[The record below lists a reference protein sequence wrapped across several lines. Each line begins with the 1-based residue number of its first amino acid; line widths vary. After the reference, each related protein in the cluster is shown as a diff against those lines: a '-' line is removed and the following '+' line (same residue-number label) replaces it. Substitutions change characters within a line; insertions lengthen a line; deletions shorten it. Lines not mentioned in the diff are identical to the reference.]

1 VPAVVQVVP
10 IVLVIDVHVVALVP
24 VIPPV
29 PRPLVGERDPVA
41 VILEAGVPAY
51 EDHREAV
58 HAEVV
63 VASPVAPEAVV
74 GDAVAVIAAPL
85 TPRAVVV
92 APVRGTILGAGLV
105 EAAVHLL
112 LVLRDA
118 ALVVSSL
125 WVHLIGLDT
134 AVVCAAVGL
143 LVALLLLTL
152 LLLGLLVLL
161 CGLLMLLLCLLVLL
175 LLMLLPLLLMLL
187 PLLPLLFMLLCVGRS
202 NGAEEHTQG
211 SCADS

>member
-1 VPAVVQVVP
+1 M
-10 IVLVIDVHVVALVP
+10 
-24 VIPPV
+24 
-29 PRPLVGERDPVA
+29 VGERDPVA

-51 EDHREAV
+51 EGHREAV

-92 APVRGTILGAGLV
+92 APVRGTRLGAGLV
-105 EAAVHLL
+105 EAAVHLP

-143 LVALLLLTL
+143 LLAV
-152 LLLGLLVLL
+152 
-161 CGLLMLLLCLLVLL
+161 LLMLRLCLLVLL
-175 LLMLLPLLLMLL
+175 VLMLRLCLLVLLVLMLRLCLLVLLRFALLLTPLLV
-187 PLLPLLFMLLCVGRS
+187 LCVGTS
-202 NGAEEHTQG
+202 SASEKQEQNC
-211 SCADS
+211 CADNASSFHFISAPF